1 MLRITTE
8 KQQVA
13 DKLEEK
19 EQKYKKL
26 SETVRIFFIILL
38 LKPSLLVHENQSR
51 LQIDKG
57 TTYRAPSKVNTALC

>member
-26 SETVRIFFIILL
+26 SETVRIFFIKLL
-38 LKPSLLVHENQSR
+38 LKLPLLVHANES
-51 LQIDKG
+51 
-57 TTYRAPSKVNTALC
+57 

>member
-26 SETVRIFFIILL
+26 SETVRNFDYTVVKTFTF
-38 LKPSLLVHENQSR
+38 S
-51 LQIDKG
+51 
-57 TTYRAPSKVNTALC
+57 T